1 MVFLDEDDMSGE
13 IFRYCQMLEDPVKF
27 PPPVMFS
34 LTIFGLSVMTVNI
47 GPPGVCAIAARV
59 PEQ

>member
-13 IFRYCQMLEDPVKF
+13 IFGYCEVLEDPVKF

-34 LTIFGLSVMTVNI
+34 LTILGLSVMTMNI
-47 GPPGVCAIAARV
+47 RPPGVGTITAWV
-59 PEQ
+59 PI